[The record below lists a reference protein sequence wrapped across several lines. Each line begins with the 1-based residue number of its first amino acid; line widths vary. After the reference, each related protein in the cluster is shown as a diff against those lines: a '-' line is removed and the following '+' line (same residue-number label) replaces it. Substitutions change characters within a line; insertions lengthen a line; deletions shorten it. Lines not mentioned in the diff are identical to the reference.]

1 MTGISFYLNGHSTR
15 ITSQKLGKY
24 SKVKLGYF
32 CLFST
37 LIPFANHLSLFREI
51 VQERR
56 IGTVLGAFANKY
68 INTSGS
74 RGWGVLIA
82 RAVIADSANAA
93 SVQGEVS

>member
-1 MTGISFYLNGHSTR
+1 MTGTAFYLLEHSTPT
-15 ITSQKLGKY
+15 TSQKLGKY

-37 LIPFANHLSLFREI
+37 LIPFANHLSLFWEI

-56 IGTVLGAFANKY
+56 IGTGLGAFADNFIKAL
-68 INTSGS
+68 GS
-74 RGWGVLIA
+74 QGWGDVVA

>member
-1 MTGISFYLNGHSTR
+1 MTGISFYLAD
-15 ITSQKLGKY
+15 TSAPTSPQRERKY

-37 LIPFANHLSLFREI
+37 LISFANHISLLWEI

-56 IGTVLGAFANKY
+56 IGAVLGAFAKMF
-68 INTSGS
+68 TTAPAD
-74 RGWGVLIA
+74 RGRGVVA
-82 RAVIADSANAA
+82 QAVIADSANAA

>member
-1 MTGISFYLNGHSTR
+1 MNGIPFYLSGSPNNAAEAGFP
-15 ITSQKLGKY
+15 KY

-37 LIPFANHLSLFREI
+37 LIPLANHLSLFWEI

-56 IGTVLGAFANKY
+56 IGIVFDVFARISISTPFHRSLGAFAGA
-68 INTSGS
+68 SM
-74 RGWGVLIA
+74 
-82 RAVIADSANAA
+82 ADSANAA